1 MTYQECLRLT
11 FFDLESWVIALAG
24 LVISFFVLRYGTRIF
39 ASVFAGLS
47 LLLAISWAYL
57 YYELNCVELV
67 VS

>member
-24 LVISFFVLRYGTRIF
+24 LVISFFVLRYATRIF